1 MLEGTVK
8 ELQQQK
14 KRILRQIDV
23 LMVEAKKISNAIHA
37 LEKLSGP
44 VAVAAKPARKRKI
57 SAAGRRAIAAAQ
69 RARWAK
75 IKAAKAAK

>member
-8 ELQQQK
+8 ELLQQK
-14 KRILRQIDV
+14 KRILRQIDG
-23 LMVEAKKISNAIHA
+23 LKAEAKKISNAIKV
-37 LEKLSGP
+37 LMKLAGP
-44 VAVAAKPARKRKI
+44 VAVAKPARKRKI

-75 IKAAKAAK
+75 IKSAKAAK